1 MHTARTA
8 KVERRLQKASKDKKT
23 DPAELSSLKKLQ
35 EALDAGTPARL
46 VELTDDERKQVQGLG
61 LLSAKKAS
69 TRALSHSLRARQC
82 ADVTS
87 AAHKAA
93 RLHRH
98 ARRSYYERPI

>member
-1 MHTARTA
+1 MHTLGAA
-8 KVERRLQKASKDKKT
+8 QVERRLQKASKDKKT

-69 TRALSHSLRARQC
+69 TRALPEPCARHCAYVASASHRASSPPYHAHRQY
-82 ADVTS
+82 
-87 AAHKAA
+87 H
-93 RLHRH
+93 
-98 ARRSYYERPI
+98 ERPI